1 MSEVKRYDVLHS
13 SIGGVDEVE
22 SECGEYVRADDALS
36 RIAVLREELARVQK
50 ISDNYYS
57 LTVEANQHLA
67 DAERRNAELTD
78 LIEKAHTWVDRN
90 NCGGWDAY
98 ELRDRLADALKPTE
112 SGASDSDPR
121 TVDALKD
128 AGFLGS
134 KC

>member
-57 LTVEANQHLA
+57 LTVEANQLLA
-67 DAERRNAELTD
+67 DAKRRNGELEVLLMNTAEVL
-78 LIEKAHTWVDRN
+78 RSGN
-90 NCGGWDAY
+90 GYGWEDAQ
-98 ELRDRLADALKPTE
+98 ADIIDAALKPTE
-112 SGASDSDPR
+112 SGASE
-121 TVDALKD
+121 
-128 AGFLGS
+128 
-134 KC
+134 